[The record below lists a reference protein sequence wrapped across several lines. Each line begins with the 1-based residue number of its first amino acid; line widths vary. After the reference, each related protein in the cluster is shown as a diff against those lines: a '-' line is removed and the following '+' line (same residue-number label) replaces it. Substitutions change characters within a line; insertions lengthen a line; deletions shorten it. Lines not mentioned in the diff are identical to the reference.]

1 MDAALWAGGFG
12 VNAQARDDSL
22 RRRNKV
28 RYRGPFG
35 KGQRRMNSK
44 TILALAMAASAL
56 AACNGAATN
65 EAANA
70 AGNAATNEAAAPANA
85 AADAKPADAAP
96 ANSATAA
103 PAGDSTTLDR
113 AYLVGR
119 WTDDGDCSAVTEFR
133 ADGSFLYPWGDTG
146 QWTLAGDQL
155 TLAGNTGAFTIRVI
169 DANTL
174 ERTSAGGTPHRSTR
188 CT

>member
-1 MDAALWAGGFG
+1 M
-12 VNAQARDDSL
+12 S
-22 RRRNKV
+22 
-28 RYRGPFG
+28 
-35 KGQRRMNSK
+35 SK
-44 TILALAMAASAL
+44 TILALAMAAAAL
-56 AACNGAATN
+56 SACNGGASN

-70 AGNAATNEAAAPANA
+70 ANAAAGNEAAAPANE

-96 ANSATAA
+96 ANAAADAGGSA
-103 PAGDSTTLDR
+103 TLDR

-119 WTDDGDCSAVTEFR
+119 WTDDGDCTAVTEFR
-133 ADGSFLYPWGDTG
+133 ADGTFLYPWGDTG

-155 TLAGNTGAFTIRVI
+155 TLAGNSSPFTIRVI
-169 DANTL
+169 DRNTL